1 MSELILPYLLTLPP
15 FFFIGHK
22 GSSFKDLL
30 KEISKSWLFFWSY
43 YVLIA
48 IIFLIFLPSSLSF
61 NPLIVFLITLILFLF
76 IKKNYLVF
84 TRNTFSKQFLI
95 FIIFFILSITNKELQ
110 IGGDAVWS
118 VVLSLD
124 FMSNNID
131 EIKYIMLGHRPA
143 ALPLINAL
151 SIGSFN
157 QIFFA
162 FNIFTILLFVTR
174 FVQIFYVLIGKIIDS
189 KIVKVIS
196 LAIFLTSPV
205 LLVLSFYWGNH
216 VFIALGFLELI
227 LFFNDESEDY
237 KDFNYYVLFSS
248 LIFFRLEVLFFVTL
262 FYMYFYKKINKRYS
276 LLTYTLPILWFA
288 NLYFSK
294 IPLQKSDN
302 IQFLYMALIMFFFLL
317 FYNYVTIEIFYKK
330 SFAVFILLLIHLLLI
345 YNFNLIYWEIFIRN
359 ILGLG
364 GWGIIGTL
372 ILGSLIYLSLNLK
385 KRISFTFIALLIF
398 QILPYLNNQS
408 GDGWRYGF
416 SSSFNRILFYL
427 LPIILYEFLTEIT
440 NED

>member
-1 MSELILPYLLTLPP
+1 
-15 FFFIGHK
+15 
-22 GSSFKDLL
+22 
-30 KEISKSWLFFWSY
+30 
-43 YVLIA
+43 
-48 IIFLIFLPSSLSF
+48 
-61 NPLIVFLITLILFLF
+61 
-76 IKKNYLVF
+76 
-84 TRNTFSKQFLI
+84 
-95 FIIFFILSITNKELQ
+95 
-110 IGGDAVWS
+110 
-118 VVLSLD
+118 
-124 FMSNNID
+124 MSNNID

-151 SIGSFN
+151 SIGNFN

-162 FNIFTILLFVTR
+162 FNIFTILLFLTR

-216 VFIALGFLELI
+216 AFIALGFLELI

-237 KDFNYYVLFSS
+237 KDFNYYVLLSS
-248 LIFFRLEVLFFVTL
+248 LIFFRLEVLFFATL

-317 FYNYVTIEIFYKK
+317 FYNYLTIEIFYKK

-359 ILGLG
+359 LLGLG

>member
-15 FFFIGHK
+15 FFFVGHK
-22 GSSFKDLL
+22 DSSFKDLL

-48 IIFLIFLPSSLSF
+48 IIFLIFLPSSLGF

-162 FNIFTILLFVTR
+162 FNIFTILLFLTR

-237 KDFNYYVLFSS
+237 KDFNYYVLLSS

-359 ILGLG
+359 LLGLG

-398 QILPYLNNQS
+398 QILPYLNSQS

>member
-227 LFFNDESEDY
+227 LFFNNELEDY
-237 KDFNYYVLFSS
+237 KDFNYYVLLSS
-248 LIFFRLEVLFFVTL
+248 LIFFRLEVLFFATL

-359 ILGLG
+359 LLGLG